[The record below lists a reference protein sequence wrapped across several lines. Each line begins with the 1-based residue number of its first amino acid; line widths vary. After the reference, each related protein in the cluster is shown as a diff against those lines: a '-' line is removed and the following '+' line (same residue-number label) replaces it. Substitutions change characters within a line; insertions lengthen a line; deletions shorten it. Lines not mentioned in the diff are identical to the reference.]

1 MSSVAAA
8 PCKAHINLRAIRRNL
23 RRLGD
28 PRRIMPVIKS
38 DAYGH
43 GLLPV
48 ARALDAEGVTHFAI
62 GNIGEAQQLRRAGLQ
77 QTLVALMGAPT
88 RAEMGL
94 AAAERILP
102 LAHSFASLER
112 AAAAGTPEHPAEVA
126 IKCETGMSRL
136 GFEPED
142 LPALLEKLR
151 GTPSLRPVLA
161 LSHLACA
168 DMPEEAAYT
177 RAQARLFADMT
188 ATLCEAF
195 PHLRR
200 SLTNSAGSLAYPDLR
215 YDLMRPGLA
224 IYGCNPFHGTE
235 MHHLGAQLEPA
246 MSVSATILQVRDVRP
261 GQSVSYGRSFKAD
274 RPARIAVLGV
284 GYADGYSRGLSD
296 RGYVTIAGCRA
307 PVRGRVCMGMIMA
320 DVTDIPFPVQEGD
333 SAWLLGGPGEQALSA
348 QDVADIW
355 GTIPYEVL
363 CLLGRNARTYK

>member
-1 MSSVAAA
+1 MSTVAAA
-8 PCKAHINLRAIRRNL
+8 PCQVHINLSAIRHNL
-23 RRLGD
+23 RLLGD
-28 PRRIMPVIKS
+28 PRRVMPVVKS

-48 ARALDAEGVTHFAI
+48 AGALDAEGVTHFAVS
-62 GNIGEAQQLRRAGLQ
+62 NVGEAHRLRQAGFR

-88 RAEMGL
+88 REEMAL
-94 AAAERILP
+94 AAEEHILP
-102 LAHSFASLER
+102 LAHSFASLDR
-112 AAAAGTPEHPAEVA
+112 AAAMGTPERPAEVA

-136 GFEPED
+136 GFEPDE

-151 GTPSLRPVLA
+151 ATPGIRPMLA

-168 DMPEEAAYT
+168 DMPEEDAYT
-177 RAQARLFADMT
+177 RAQARVFAEMT
-188 ATLCEAF
+188 ATLSEAF

-200 SLTNSAGSLAYPDLR
+200 SLTNSAGSLAYPELR

-224 IYGCNPFHGTE
+224 LYGCNPFHGTVLRQ
-235 MHHLGAQLEPA
+235 LGIALKPA
-246 MSVSATILQVRDVRP
+246 MSVSATVLQVRDVRP
-261 GQSVSYGRSFKAD
+261 GQSVSYGRTFTAA
-274 RPARIAVLGV
+274 RAARIAVLGV

-296 RGYVTIAGCRA
+296 RGLVTIAGHRA

-320 DVTDIPFPVQEGD
+320 EVTDIPAAVREGD
-333 SAWLLGGPGEQALSA
+333 TAWLLGGPGAQALTA

-363 CLLGRNARTYK
+363 CLLGRNTRRY

>member
-1 MSSVAAA
+1 MPTVVTA
-8 PCKAHINLRAIRRNL
+8 PCQAHINLGAIRRNL
-23 RRLGD
+23 RLLGD
-28 PRRIMPVIKS
+28 PRRVMPVVKS

-48 ARALDAEGVTHFAI
+48 AGALDAEGVTHFAVS
-62 GNIGEAQQLRRAGLQ
+62 NVGEAHQLRQAGFR

-88 RAEMGL
+88 QEEMAL
-94 AAAERILP
+94 AAEERILP

-112 AAAAGTPEHPAEVA
+112 AAAAGTPKHPAEVA

-136 GFEPED
+136 GFEPDE

-151 GTPSLRPVLA
+151 TTPGIRPVLA

-168 DMPEEAAYT
+168 DMPEEDAYT
-177 RAQARLFADMT
+177 RAQARIFAEMT
-188 ATLCEAF
+188 ATLAEAF

-200 SLTNSAGSLAYPDLR
+200 SLTNSAGSLAYPELR

-224 IYGCNPFHGTE
+224 LYGCNPFHGTVLRQ
-235 MHHLGAQLEPA
+235 LGVALEPA

-261 GQSVSYGRSFKAD
+261 GQSVSYGRSFTAA
-274 RPARIAVLGV
+274 RSARIAVLGV

-296 RGYVTIAGCRA
+296 RGLVTIAGHRA

-320 DVTDIPFPVQEGD
+320 EVTDIPAAVHEGD
-333 SAWLLGGPGEQALSA
+333 TAWLLGGPEEQALSA
-348 QDVADIW
+348 QDVADTW

-363 CLLGRNARTYK
+363 CLLGRNARRY